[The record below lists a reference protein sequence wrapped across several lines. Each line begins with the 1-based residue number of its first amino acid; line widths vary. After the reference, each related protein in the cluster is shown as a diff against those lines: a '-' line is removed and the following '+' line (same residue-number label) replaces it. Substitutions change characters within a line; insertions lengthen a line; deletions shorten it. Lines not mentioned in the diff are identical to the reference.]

1 MRRRVAQHRLWS
13 EATGADGSE
22 AEGGAED
29 KLGSAM
35 FFLILAIVVVLFGLG
50 VVVVNRRRER
60 RLSLERARP
69 PTKPVEKPPPEVLE
83 PEAAAPDLAEPEV
96 DEAEDLDTN
105 SRRSPSSKSSQPPRA
120 SATVSARPVP
130 RSRARSRR
138 SARRASITDETWD
151 DLEEALLRAD
161 VGVSLTTAAAS
172 TSSADR

>member
-69 PTKPVEKPPPEVLE
+69 PTKRVEKPPPEVLE

-96 DEAEDLDTN
+96 DEAEDLEELEEVAELEELA
-105 SRRSPSSKSSQPPRA
+105 PPRFRDRLGK
-120 SATVSARPVP
+120 ARAALGGRVRVGP
-130 RSRARSRR
+130 RA
-138 SARRASITDETWD
+138 
-151 DLEEALLRAD
+151 
-161 VGVSLTTAAAS
+161 
-172 TSSADR
+172 